1 MKKFSLIVLMSA
13 VLAACTADVY
23 SDKGNATVVSSKYLS
38 ENVVELVVKKDNGE
52 LVTMTREY
60 DAHAAV
66 GARVNVTDSY
76 NHEDPDLKTIR
87 RYEFK

>member
-1 MKKFSLIVLMSA
+1 MKKYSLILLMSA
-13 VLAACTADVY
+13 VLAACTAETF
-23 SDKGNATVVSSKYLS
+23 SKQGNATIVSSKYLS
-38 ENVVELVVKKDNGE
+38 ENVVELVVKKDSGE

-66 GARVNVTDSY
+66 GTRVNVTETY
-76 NHEDPDLKTIR
+76 NHQDPDLKTIV

>member
-13 VLAACTADVY
+13 VLAACTAETY
-23 SDKGNATVVSSKYLS
+23 TKQGNATVVSSKNVS
-38 ENVVELVVKKDNGE
+38 ENVVELVIKKDNGD

-60 DAHAAV
+60 DAHATV
-66 GARVNVTDSY
+66 GARVIVADSY
-76 NHEDPDLKTIR
+76 NHQDPDLKTIV